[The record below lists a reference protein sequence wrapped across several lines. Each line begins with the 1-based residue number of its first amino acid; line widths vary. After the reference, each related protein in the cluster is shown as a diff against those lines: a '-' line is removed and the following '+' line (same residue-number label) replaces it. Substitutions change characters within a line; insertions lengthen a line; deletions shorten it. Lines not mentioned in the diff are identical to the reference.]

1 VRSAIASVVAANDA
15 VVVWICTLNA
25 ARRALAG
32 SRLRA
37 FVAILFSVCLVT
49 GVPAGAQT
57 SPSQDAPR
65 YSQDELDQLLAPI
78 ALYPDQLLAQVLIA
92 STYPFEVALAARF
105 VQQNPGLAGD
115 ALDEALAQRNW
126 DPSVQSLAAFPQVLA
141 MMNERLDWTQQ
152 LGDAFLADEQRVMD
166 TVQSLR
172 RRAENAGNLYS
183 TPQQTVMSEQNQITI
198 QPTQPDIVYVP
209 VYDPQV
215 IYGPWWAPAYP
226 PWFWY
231 PPPVY
236 GYPSWPVFGI
246 GNTVRRPYE
255 LHFERTELYCFARF
269 DIVQFDHRKQS
280 MLLQLIFEEAVGQPC
295 GIYRHIDLFEEIR
308 HSADMVL
315 MPMRHYDSPDLFPV
329 FRQV

>member
-1 VRSAIASVVAANDA
+1 MRSAIASVVAANHA
-15 VVVWICTLNA
+15 VVAWICTLNA
-25 ARRALAG
+25 ARRVLAG

-141 MMNERLDWTQQ
+141 MMNEKLDWTQQ

-215 IYGPWWAPAYP
+215 LYGPWWAPAYP
-226 PWFWY
+226 PWVWY
-231 PPPVY
+231 PPPVS
-236 GYPSWPVFGI
+236 GDPRWPEWVAPAVASYI
-246 GNTVRRPYE
+246 DHQR
-255 LHFERTELYCFARF
+255 LYAADAFTPP
-269 DIVQFDHRKQS
+269 
-280 MLLQLIFEEAVGQPC
+280 AVDG
-295 GIYRHIDLFEEIR
+295 L
-308 HSADMVL
+308 V
-315 MPMRHYDSPDLFPV
+315 
-329 FRQV
+329 